1 MDTRLE
7 ECLHGQEGSYVLP
20 FFWQHGEDHAVL
32 REEIDAMQRS
42 HIREFCVESRI
53 HPHFCED
60 EWWADFGFILEEAR
74 RRDMRVWLL
83 DDRQFPTGFANGL
96 IMKGRDDLRQ
106 KNIREIHMDAAGPL
120 PNASVMAERF
130 NPAEEQLVG
139 VYAYRLAGRGDRL
152 EGEPLVLTDRIRG
165 GMVEW
170 DIPDGVWRLF
180 FVLRTPRCPDSRKNH
195 LHMISP
201 QAGRAMLEAVYEPH
215 YAHFHAYFGNTFA
228 GFFSDEPGFNSSTSG
243 YYDTVGKP
251 GLILPWGDDL
261 TGMLARSLGC
271 DARELEA
278 MLPALWFAHDG
289 CSARLRQAYM
299 DTITRLYS
307 ERFAFVLGDWCRA
320 HGVEYIGHVVEDMNA
335 HMRLGVGP
343 GHYFRAL
350 DAQDMAGIDVVL
362 HQLLPGMTDMPHTAW
377 VPGTDPEFF
386 AYALARLGASHA
398 HLQPRKKGRALCE
411 IYGAFGW
418 AEGLP
423 MMKWMTDHMLVNG
436 INRFVPHAFSPKYP
450 DADCPPH
457 FYAQGRHPQ
466 FPLFGRLM
474 QYTQRMCHLLT
485 GGEPMLSAAVLYNA
499 EAEWC
504 GGDKMLFQKVLKAL
518 TRRQLNADVV
528 PADMLETAAVE
539 NGRLVINRIP
549 FSTLIVPYSE
559 ILPQALLESLAA
571 VAKAGCPV
579 VFADGLC
586 RTTAEGSDAR
596 HFDPAFTVVP
606 LDGLADWIQVH
617 GWADITAQRPCP
629 YLRFYHL
636 RRGENDVFLFFNE
649 QSTPIDTVLTL
660 PVTGAGVC
668 YDAFDNTAAAVY
680 APEDGMPLRLEAFG
694 VRAFVFGPD
703 NTAQEAV
710 QPRGSVKSCTWRYT
724 ISLQDAGGEA
734 WRLLAADSSLFDVTS
749 SRGEPRFSGA
759 IRYETAFEAA
769 DTGMPVWLD
778 LGQVGET
785 AEVALNGVPCGV
797 RIQAPYRFRLDGL
810 RTGTNHLVIE
820 VRNNPGHRERDAF
833 SAFLA
838 MPPSGVLGPVQW
850 IE

>member
-1 MDTRLE
+1 M
-7 ECLHGQEGSYVLP
+7 
-20 FFWQHGEDHAVL
+20 
-32 REEIDAMQRS
+32 
-42 HIREFCVESRI
+42 
-53 HPHFCED
+53 
-60 EWWADFGFILEEAR
+60 
-74 RRDMRVWLL
+74 
-83 DDRQFPTGFANGL
+83 
-96 IMKGRDDLRQ
+96 
-106 KNIREIHMDAAGPL
+106 
-120 PNASVMAERF
+120 
-130 NPAEEQLVG
+130 G

-335 HMRLGVGP
+335 HMRLGIGP

-559 ILPQALLESLAA
+559 ILPQALLEALAA
-571 VAKAGCPV
+571 VAKAGCRWC
-579 VFADGLC
+579 L
-586 RTTAEGSDAR
+586 RTGCAAR
-596 HFDPAFTVVP
+596 P
-606 LDGLADWIQVH
+606 
-617 GWADITAQRPCP
+617 
-629 YLRFYHL
+629 
-636 RRGENDVFLFFNE
+636 RRGA
-649 QSTPIDTVLTL
+649 TP
-660 PVTGAGVC
+660 GALIRR
-668 YDAFDNTAAAVY
+668 
-680 APEDGMPLRLEAFG
+680 LRWC
-694 VRAFVFGPD
+694 RW
-703 NTAQEAV
+703 T
-710 QPRGSVKSCTWRYT
+710 
-724 ISLQDAGGEA
+724 
-734 WRLLAADSSLFDVTS
+734 
-749 SRGEPRFSGA
+749 
-759 IRYETAFEAA
+759 
-769 DTGMPVWLD
+769 
-778 LGQVGET
+778 
-785 AEVALNGVPCGV
+785 
-797 RIQAPYRFRLDGL
+797 GL
-810 RTGTNHLVIE
+810 RTGYRCTLGQISP
-820 VRNNPGHRERDAF
+820 RSGPAI
-833 SAFLA
+833 SA
-838 MPPSGVLGPVQW
+838 VLSSAPRRKRCFPVFQRA
-850 IE
+850 EYADRYGADPAGDRCRRVLRRL